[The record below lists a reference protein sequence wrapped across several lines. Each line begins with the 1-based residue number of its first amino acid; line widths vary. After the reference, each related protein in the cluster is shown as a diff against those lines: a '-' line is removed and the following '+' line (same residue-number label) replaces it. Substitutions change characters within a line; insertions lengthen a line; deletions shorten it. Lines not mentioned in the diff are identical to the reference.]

1 LTAAIGSQR
10 RALAMID
17 LSRSSWYYR
26 SHPRTPVADPLPQR
40 DRAYP
45 SRIGEAD
52 RTAIRDEILAGWLAG
67 VSVDQSFASTW
78 DAGVVLASRRSWWRI
93 AAAITDQ
100 SVRPV
105 APTRS
110 TNRAPRVAPVLK
122 ATGPQQ
128 IWSWDITDLRSP
140 WRGVAFKAYS
150 VIDIYS
156 RKIVGWRVEER
167 ECDDL
172 AVDMFHDAFTRH
184 GLPTVV
190 HADSGP
196 AMRSAVLKDLLADLG
211 VGQTHNRPRVSNDNP
226 FSESEFRTM
235 KYRPH
240 YPGVF
245 DDLDTAR
252 AWVRT
257 YVSWYNQHHR
267 HSGIALF
274 TPADVHTGAW
284 TQRWQQRDS
293 VHQAY
298 YQAHPERFHN
308 RPHTKR
314 PSTIVGINL
323 PAENDTQRL
332 HAA

>member
-1 LTAAIGSQR
+1 MTAAIGSQR
-10 RALAMID
+10 RALAMIE
-17 LSRSSWYYR
+17 LARSSWHYR
-26 SHPRTPVADPLPQR
+26 SHPRLPVADPVAHK

-45 SRIGEAD
+45 SRIGASD
-52 RTAIRDEILAGWLAG
+52 RAVIAEQITAGWLADM
-67 VSVDQSFASTW
+67 SVDQSFASAW
-78 DAGVVLASRRSWWRI
+78 DAGVLLASRRSWWRI
-93 AAAITDQ
+93 AAAIDDQ
-100 SVRPV
+100 SARPL

-110 TNRAPRVAPVLK
+110 TNKAPRPTPVLK

-172 AVDMFHDAFTRH
+172 AVQMFTAAFATH
-184 GLPTVV
+184 GTPAVV

-196 AMRSAVLKDLLADLG
+196 AMRSTVLANLLADLEI
-211 VGQTHNRPRVSNDNP
+211 GQTHNRPRVSNDNP
-226 FSESEFRTM
+226 YSESEFRTM
-235 KYRPH
+235 KYRPN

-245 DDLDTAR
+245 TDIAAAR
-252 AWVRT
+252 AWVSE

-274 TPADVHTGAW
+274 TPDQVHTGTW
-284 TQRWQQRDS
+284 TQQWEQRNQ
-293 VHQAY
+293 VLQAY
-298 YQAHPERFHN
+298 YATHPERFRD
-308 RPHTKR
+308 RPHTKA
-314 PSTIVGINL
+314 PNPIVGINL
-323 PAENDTQRL
+323 PAENKPDRL

>member
-1 LTAAIGSQR
+1 
-10 RALAMID
+10 MIE
-17 LSRSSWYYR
+17 LSRSTWHYR
-26 SHPRTPVADPLPQR
+26 STPRTKVSVPLPQK

-45 SRIGEAD
+45 SRIGGAD
-52 RTAIRDEILAGWLAG
+52 RAAIEDAIIAGWLAG
-67 VSVDQSFASTW
+67 VSVDQSFATMW
-78 DAGVVLASRRSWWRI
+78 DAGVMLASRRSWWRI
-93 AAAITDQ
+93 ATCIEDQ
-100 SVRPV
+100 SLRPP

-110 TNRAPRVAPVLK
+110 SRNKTPRPAPVLK

-150 VIDIYS
+150 IIDIFS

-172 AVDMFHDAFTRH
+172 AKQMFETSIATH
-184 GLPTVV
+184 GAPAVV

-196 AMRSAVLKDLLADLG
+196 AMRSTVLKDLLADLRI
-211 VGQTHNRPRVSNDNP
+211 GQTHNRPYVSNDNP

-235 KYRPH
+235 KYRPN

-245 DDLDTAR
+245 DDLEAAR
-252 AWVRT
+252 NWVSA
-257 YVSWYNQHHR
+257 YVSWYNTQHR

-274 TPADVHTGAW
+274 TPDNVHNGSW
-284 TQRWQQRDS
+284 THQWNHRDQ
-293 VHQAY
+293 VLQAY
-298 YQAHPERFHN
+298 YDTHPERFRT
-308 RPHTKR
+308 RPHTKS
-314 PSTIVGINL
+314 PKSVVGINL
-323 PAENDTQRL
+323 PTENNPNRL

>member
-1 LTAAIGSQR
+1 
-10 RALAMID
+10 MID
-17 LSRSSWYYR
+17 LSRSTWHYR
-26 SHPRTPVADPLPQR
+26 SHPRTLVPDPVPHR

-52 RTAIRDEILAGWLAG
+52 RTAIRDEIIAGWLAG
-67 VSVDQSFASTW
+67 MSVDQSFASTW
-78 DAGVVLASRRSWWRI
+78 DAGVMRASRRSWWRI

-100 SVRPV
+100 RVRPIT
-105 APTRS
+105 PTRS

-128 IWSWDITDLRSP
+128 IWSWDITDLRTP

-172 AVDMFHDAFTRH
+172 AVDMFETAFTDH

-196 AMRSAVLKDLLADLG
+196 AMRSTLLKDLLADRG

-235 KYRPH
+235 KYRPN

-245 DDLDTAR
+245 DDLETAR
-252 AWVRT
+252 HWVDT

-274 TPADVHTGAW
+274 TPDAVHNGTW
-284 TQRWQQRDS
+284 TRHWNCRD
-293 VHQAY
+293 HALQAY
-298 YQAHPERFHN
+298 CDAHPERFRN
-308 RPHTKR
+308 R
-314 PSTIVGINL
+314 PSTKQPNPIVGINL
-323 PAENDTQRL
+323 PAENDTDRL